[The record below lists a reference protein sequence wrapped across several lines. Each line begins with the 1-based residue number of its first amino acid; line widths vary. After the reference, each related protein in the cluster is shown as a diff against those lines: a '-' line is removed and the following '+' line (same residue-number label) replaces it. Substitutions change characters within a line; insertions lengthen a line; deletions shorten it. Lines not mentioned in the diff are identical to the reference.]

1 MEYAYETVSGQT
13 YAVKIEEK
21 GAQNYYK
28 LTVNANDQW
37 NITTPSGMG
46 YHKIWVYD
54 ANGRKLFEYTSP
66 TTTMYDIN
74 YDYTFSKAGTYYI
87 GVGYKD
93 SKKTG
98 TFEVTFTEQ

>member
-1 MEYAYETVSGQT
+1 MEYAYETVSGET

-28 LTVNANDQW
+28 LTVGAGDTW
-37 NITTPSGMG
+37 NIATPAGMG